1 MGYHMS
7 RLSELYASLEDTNI
21 DDIGNEL
28 TEFFNV
34 NEDVNKISFS
44 AGEINDLEE
53 NSTELEFAYNGI
65 KKLSTEM
72 KRMQN
77 AGETF
82 SLENAIFAHI
92 AVNAYIS
99 RLGLSANDVMPSLEA
114 FVSGATS
121 FDNTIASL
129 ESLSWK
135 IRRATDDV
143 KNKIKSSF
151 KRFFNMFKRKIPEFE
166 KKIVAVEKN
175 YKLIRKEANIQGI
188 AVAKVPFPNILKY
201 KKSIKILDI
210 LDGLEE
216 TLRFGLKW
224 APEFMKLMKT
234 LDSIRRKEYKHLNDS
249 SKEDEQE
256 KVRAR
261 IETVSNDLI
270 QKFLDSNKRVYP
282 ISGDMQLEWVIGKL
296 PNLRS
301 PIDKK
306 KKGKYDFDDDPNK
319 MLVISYKQIG
329 LLLDKTHKILKSN
342 ESLVKFAR
350 GEGDLE
356 EQKEKNPKR
365 RRNLTAEKY
374 SNVMV
379 QYVTHANEVA
389 NAAMSY
395 AENNLSYY
403 LHNSSKHQYHNYY

>member
-135 IRRATDDV
+135 
-143 KNKIKSSF
+143 NKTC
-151 KRFFNMFKRKIPEFE
+151 
-166 KKIVAVEKN
+166 
-175 YKLIRKEANIQGI
+175 Y
-188 AVAKVPFPNILKY
+188 
-201 KKSIKILDI
+201 
-210 LDGLEE
+210 
-216 TLRFGLKW
+216 
-224 APEFMKLMKT
+224 
-234 LDSIRRKEYKHLNDS
+234 
-249 SKEDEQE
+249 
-256 KVRAR
+256 
-261 IETVSNDLI
+261 
-270 QKFLDSNKRVYP
+270 
-282 ISGDMQLEWVIGKL
+282 
-296 PNLRS
+296 
-301 PIDKK
+301 
-306 KKGKYDFDDDPNK
+306 
-319 MLVISYKQIG
+319 
-329 LLLDKTHKILKSN
+329 
-342 ESLVKFAR
+342 
-350 GEGDLE
+350 
-356 EQKEKNPKR
+356 
-365 RRNLTAEKY
+365 
-374 SNVMV
+374 
-379 QYVTHANEVA
+379 
-389 NAAMSY
+389 
-395 AENNLSYY
+395 
-403 LHNSSKHQYHNYY
+403 